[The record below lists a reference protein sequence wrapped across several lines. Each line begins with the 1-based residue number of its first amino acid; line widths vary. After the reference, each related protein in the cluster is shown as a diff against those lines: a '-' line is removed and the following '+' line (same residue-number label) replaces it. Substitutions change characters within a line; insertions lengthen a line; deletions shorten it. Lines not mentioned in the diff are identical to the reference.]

1 MNNNINNKSTNILPN
16 NMNNNFMNFSN
27 NNLKCS
33 LMNNNMNI
41 KMNNFMNNQNLN
53 RSNTVNNNNNFAC
66 DGFNMNKELC
76 FLNESRRTTLIDAFN
91 DIMVNNPN
99 NTSNNQDQKI
109 TMRFTFLNTSMILVE
124 GKLNEKFSEV
134 YERFMKYQCPETLKN
149 YNTYALHETNLVQY
163 DKTLAENN
171 IKDGDAILFFN
182 TKTLE
187 SYRKTVEKGKGN
199 EKDKEKEKGSNL
211 TEEEKEIIEK
221 FLKEFICKKYMEFL
235 QKMLFLKEGEEVPKF
250 TKKIDI
256 DEFHEFLK
264 EKLEELG
271 IKPDEHEHKLIYCL
285 TNFDWKCSI
294 CNKNHKKNEGRYF
307 CSECEYNMC
316 DECLESKDYYKMKPF
331 PDNITPSNK
340 NVKDNK
346 KKSKHH
352 EHQLVYC
359 RTKRTCLSCGW
370 ICDVCKENFKNDI
383 WSFYCTICDF
393 DQCCECFGIH

>member
-1 MNNNINNKSTNILPN
+1 MPN
-16 NMNNNFMNFSN
+16 NMNNFMSFSN
-27 NNLKCS
+27 ENLNS
-33 LMNNNMNI
+33 NLMNNNNMNI
-41 KMNNFMNNQNLN
+41 KINNFMNNQGLS
-53 RSNTVNNNNNFAC
+53 RSYDAVKVNNNNNCAC
-66 DGFNMNKELC
+66 DNLNINKELG
-76 FLNESRRTTLIDAFN
+76 FLNESRRTTLIDTFN
-91 DIMVNNPN
+91 EVVANNINNAQN

-109 TMRFTFLNTSMILVE
+109 TMKFTFLDKSIILVE

-134 YERFMKYQCPETLKN
+134 FNRFKENQCPESLKK
-149 YNTYALHETNLVQY
+149 YNTYALHETILVEF

-171 IKDGDAILFFN
+171 IKDGDPILFIN

-187 SYRKTVEKGKGN
+187 PLRKTVEKEKGK
-199 EKDKEKEKGSNL
+199 EKDKDKEKENDSEL
-211 TEEEKEIIEK
+211 SEERKEIIGK

-235 QKMLFLKEGEEVPKF
+235 QKMLFLKEGEEEPKF
-250 TKKIDI
+250 SKKIDI

-285 TNFDWKCSI
+285 TNFDWE
-294 CNKNHKKNEGRYF
+294 CNECKGKHKKNEGRYF

-316 DECLESKDYYKMKPF
+316 DKCIENKDYYKRKPF

-346 KKSKHH
+346 KKSEHH

-370 ICDVCKENFKNDI
+370 ICDVCKKVFKTDI

-393 DQCCECFGIH
+393 DVCCECLGIH

>member
-1 MNNNINNKSTNILPN
+1 MPN
-16 NMNNNFMNFSN
+16 NNNNFMSFSN
-27 NNLKCS
+27 ENLNS
-33 LMNNNMNI
+33 NLMNNNNMNI
-41 KMNNFMNNQNLN
+41 KINNFMNNQGLS
-53 RSNTVNNNNNFAC
+53 RSYDAVKVNNNNNNNCAC
-66 DGFNMNKELC
+66 DNLNINKELG
-76 FLNESRRTTLIDAFN
+76 FLNESRRTTLIDTFN
-91 DIMVNNPN
+91 EVVANNINNAQN

-109 TMRFTFLNTSMILVE
+109 SMKFTFLNKSIILVE

-134 YERFMKYQCPETLKN
+134 FNRFKENQCPESLKK
-149 YNTYALHETNLVQY
+149 YNTYALHETILVEF

-171 IKDGDAILFFN
+171 IKDGDPILFIN

-187 SYRKTVEKGKGN
+187 PLRKTVEKEKGK
-199 EKDKEKEKGSNL
+199 EKDKDKEKENDSEL
-211 TEEEKEIIEK
+211 SEERKEIIGK

-235 QKMLFLKEGEEVPKF
+235 QKMLFLKEGEEEPKF
-250 TKKIDI
+250 SKKIDI

-285 TNFDWKCSI
+285 TNFDWE
-294 CNKNHKKNEGRYF
+294 CNECKGKHKKNEGRYF

-316 DECLESKDYYKMKPF
+316 DKCIENKDYYKMKPF

-346 KKSKHH
+346 KKSEHH

-370 ICDVCKENFKNDI
+370 ICDVCKKDFKTDI

-393 DQCCECFGIH
+393 DVCCECLGIH